1 LGFALAGFLTFLTI
15 LGRYDFKNT
24 EIKQIRGYSFF
35 LGEYP
40 NKGFRFNLITT
51 FVNFKRGFTLFIDNW
66 NNLQM
71 KNALKTSLIILIIV
85 QSVFILTAE
94 TVTLLFYQYSI
105 FLAISLALVI
115 GTFTLTLEESTRKI
129 RNQQSKVQDCDYENS
144 ECREL
149 VL

>member
-1 LGFALAGFLTFLTI
+1 
-15 LGRYDFKNT
+15 
-24 EIKQIRGYSFF
+24 
-35 LGEYP
+35 
-40 NKGFRFNLITT
+40 
-51 FVNFKRGFTLFIDNW
+51 
-66 NNLQM
+66 M